1 MKKILFFAAMLSFAV
16 ACGGNQQNNA
26 EEAVEATD
34 AAVEST
40 EVVVAPAPKAETE
53 EENTEQKEVFNGQ
66 KLEANVDTQL
76 KVVEAK
82 EGSEMKLSVSE
93 VKEVEEPKK
102 GLKVEDSKK
111 NKLSTKEGLQVSG
124 KKTTVGTVE
133 AAK

>member
-40 EVVVAPAPKAETE
+40 EVVVAPAPKTE
-53 EENTEQKEVFNGQ
+53 EESTEQKEVFNGQ

-124 KKTTVGTVE
+124 KKTTVGATE

>member
-34 AAVEST
+34 VAVEST
-40 EVVVAPAPKAETE
+40 EVVVAPAPQTET
-53 EENTEQKEVFNGQ
+53 ENTEQKEVFNGQ

-76 KVVEAK
+76 QVVEAK

-124 KKTTVGTVE
+124 KKTTVGTAE

>member
-40 EVVVAPAPKAETE
+40 EVVVAPATETE
-53 EENTEQKEVFNGQ
+53 TENTEQKEVFNGQ

-124 KKTTVGTVE
+124 KKTTVGTAE

>member
-40 EVVVAPAPKAETE
+40 EVVVAPAPKTE

-111 NKLSTKEGLQVSG
+111 NKLSTKEGFQVSG

>member
-34 AAVEST
+34 VAVEST
-40 EVVVAPAPKAETE
+40 EVVVAPAPKTE
-53 EENTEQKEVFNGQ
+53 EESTEQKEVFNGQ

-93 VKEVEEPKK
+93 IKEVEEPKK

>member
-40 EVVVAPAPKAETE
+40 EVVVAPAPAPET
-53 EENTEQKEVFNGQ
+53 ENTEQKEVFNGQ
-66 KLEANVDTQL
+66 KLESNVDTQL

-93 VKEVEEPKK
+93 IKEVEEPKK
-102 GLKVEDSKK
+102 GLKVEESKK

-124 KKTTVGTVE
+124 KKTTVGTAE

>member
-40 EVVVAPAPKAETE
+40 EVVVAPAPKTE
-53 EENTEQKEVFNGQ
+53 EESTEQKEVFNGQ

-76 KVVEAK
+76 KVVEAQ

>member
-40 EVVVAPAPKAETE
+40 EVVVAPAPKTE
-53 EENTEQKEVFNGQ
+53 EESTEQKEVFNGQ

-124 KKTTVGTVE
+124 KKTTVGTAE

>member
-34 AAVEST
+34 VAVEST

-53 EENTEQKEVFNGQ
+53 NTEQKEVFNGQ
-66 KLEANVDTQL
+66 KLESNVDTQL

>member
-40 EVVVAPAPKAETE
+40 EVVVAPAPKTE

-66 KLEANVDTQL
+66 KLESNVDTQL

>member
-40 EVVVAPAPKAETE
+40 EVVVAPATNTET
-53 EENTEQKEVFNGQ
+53 ENTEQKEVFNGQ

-124 KKTTVGTVE
+124 KKTTVGTAE

>member
-40 EVVVAPAPKAETE
+40 EVVVAPAPKTE

-93 VKEVEEPKK
+93 IKEVEEPKK

-124 KKTTVGTVE
+124 KKTTVGTAE
-133 AAK
+133 TAK